1 MGVRVASQAKD
12 KFGVLTVVGV
22 MSILFWHMFINVGM
36 TTGLLPIVGIPLPLI
51 SYGGS
56 SLLTTMLGLGIVS
69 SVSLRRFLF

>member
-1 MGVRVASQAKD
+1 MGVRIASQAKD
-12 KFGVLTVVGV
+12 KFGVLVCIGV

-56 SLLTTMLGLGIVS
+56 SLLYDDARSWNCLLA
-69 SVSLRRFLF
+69 FL